1 MFFVLKRDVT
11 LVNNH
16 LKKEAKEHTEAN
28 KAVIITT
35 SKKKE
40 HQQADAVFSI
50 SFVLLGSIKDC
61 DDISQSLSLNALPTR
76 VLVQSVL
83 MHVLQA
89 RSLSDHKGAAK
100 DQFMKEL
107 TTNQLRSIH
116 TNNLL

>member
-1 MFFVLKRDVT
+1 M
-11 LVNNH
+11 
-16 LKKEAKEHTEAN
+16 
-28 KAVIITT
+28 
-35 SKKKE
+35 
-40 HQQADAVFSI
+40 FSI

-76 VLVQSVL
+76 VLLQSVL
-83 MHVLQA
+83 MHVLQT

-107 TTNQLRSIH
+107 TPNQLRSIH